1 MPLYKNLIATRARKL
16 VLATAA
22 AGAVFVLFM
31 LAGVGSA
38 TGPLTG
44 SFGTGESI
52 LEARY
57 GASEGAARRA
67 EARRS
72 TPRSLRENAVAK
84 SAGGGTSS
92 RQLPTGSRPGASPT
106 APLPRVPAQPVAPGR
121 EASPQGAAT
130 PPNSP
135 ALSTPV
141 VSVPETPLP
150 TPTLPAVP
158 ALPPLPQ
165 TPSVPTVPALPTVP
179 SVPSLPAVP
188 EVPVPT
194 VPVLP

>member
-57 GASEGAARRA
+57 GAPDGAAGRA
-67 EARRS
+67 EPRRS
-72 TPRSLRENAVAK
+72 TASQRENAAAK
-84 SAGGGTSS
+84 NAGGGASS
-92 RQLPTGSRPGASPT
+92 RQLPRGSRPGATPT

-121 EASPQGAAT
+121 EANPQGTAT
-130 PPNSP
+130 SP
-135 ALSTPV
+135 GSQALPTLETPV
-141 VSVPETPLP
+141 VSIPETPLP
-150 TPTLPAVP
+150 TPTLPTLP
-158 ALPPLPQ
+158 ELPPLPEV
-165 TPSVPTVPALPTVP
+165 PSVPAVPLA
-179 SVPSLPAVP
+179 PSLPAVP

-194 VPVLP
+194 VPGVLP